1 MEKVGESKFNHVY
14 KGIMYEV
21 LPVTIKVSKP
31 AYARYSHEAAVLLS
45 LKHPNIVQLYGV
57 CSTRVPMCTVLEC
70 LKYGSLCDYLRDG
83 EGRIL
88 KLPQL
93 VNMASQVAA
102 GMAYLE
108 RRNYCHRDLTSRN
121 VLVGENLICKVAN
134 FDSARIV
141 HDEDYMVLMRFESS
155 IKWAAPE
162 CLQGNMF
169 TIKSDV
175 WSFGVV
181 LYETVAGGRPP
192 YPGLTNTQVLEQVSQ
207 GYRMPCPMNCPN
219 KLYDIMLN
227 CWKKEPEC
235 RPTFETLQWQLEEFF
250 VA

>member
-1 MEKVGESKFNHVY
+1 MGKVGESKSSHVY

-21 LPVTIKVSKP
+21 VHVTVKVSKP
-31 AYARYSHEAAVLLS
+31 ACARYSNEAALLLS

-57 CSTRVPMCTVLEC
+57 CSTRVPMCTVLEY
-70 LKYGSLCDYLRDG
+70 LKHGSLCDYLRDG
-83 EGRIL
+83 DGRTL

-93 VNMASQVAA
+93 VHMASQIAA

-108 RRNYCHRDLTSRN
+108 QRNYNHRDLTSRN

-141 HDEDYMVLMRFESS
+141 REEDYMVLMRMETS
-155 IKWAAPE
+155 IKWMAPE
-162 CLQGNMF
+162 CLQHHLF
-169 TIKSDV
+169 TIKSDI

-181 LYETVAGGRPP
+181 LYETVTNGRPP
-192 YPGLTNTQVLEQVSQ
+192 YPGLSNAQVLEQVLK
-207 GYRMPCPMNCPN
+207 GYRMPRPMTCPE
-219 KLYDIMLN
+219 KLYDIMLK

-250 VA
+250 VT